1 MYMCVQY
8 SGDINDCNKKMT
20 RISLRANLR
29 QNTLLEQAAELK
41 QVSLSSYILASSLKQ
56 ALLDFQS

>member
-1 MYMCVQY
+1 MYMWVQY